1 MDEFQ
6 SEKEQIE
13 EIKRWWK
20 ENGNFV
26 VTGLVLGVL
35 VLGGFKYWKEYRLS
49 KAERGSA
56 VYEQLLEAVGDGDTG
71 TAADL
76 VARLKGEFSSTPY
89 ATQGGLSIAALYV
102 RNNEPEQAAAELR
115 SVLETSDD
123 ADLARVARLRLARV
137 LIMQDKAGEAL
148 TVLDAADAAD
158 AGDFAAHYHDVRG
171 DAYADLGQS
180 EDARREYQSALD
192 RNSPALRPGGTIDR
206 QFVEMK
212 LNDLAAAEPEA

>member
-13 EIKRWWK
+13 EIKKWWK

-35 VLGGFKYWKEYRLS
+35 VLGGFKYWKEYRLN

-56 VYEQLLEAVGDGDTG
+56 VYQQLLEAVQGGDAS

-76 VARLKGEFSSTPY
+76 VARLKGEFASTPY
-89 ATQGGLSIAALYV
+89 ATQGGLSIAALHV
-102 RNNEPEQAAAELR
+102 RNNEPEQAAAQLR
-115 SVLETSDD
+115 SVLETTRDV
-123 ADLARVARLRLARV
+123 DLARVARLRLARV
-137 LIMQDKAGEAL
+137 LITQDKAGEAL
-148 TVLDAADAAD
+148 TMLDATD
-158 AGDFAAHYHDVRG
+158 AGEFAAHYHDVRG
-171 DAYADLGQS
+171 DAYAELGQAD
-180 EDARREYQSALD
+180 DARREYQAALD
-192 RNSPALRPGGTIDR
+192 QSVAGAIDR

-212 LNDLAAAEPEA
+212 LNDLAAPEPEA